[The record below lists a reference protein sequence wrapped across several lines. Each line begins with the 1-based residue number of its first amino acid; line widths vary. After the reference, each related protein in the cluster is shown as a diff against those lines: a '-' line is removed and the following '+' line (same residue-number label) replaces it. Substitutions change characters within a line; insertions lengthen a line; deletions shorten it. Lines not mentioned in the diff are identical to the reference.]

1 MSHKDFENIE
11 ELFRSGLEDMEV
23 PVNDAMWS
31 SISKTVSSSASASAS
46 AATAGAAKGTSGL
59 MTYLGLAGTACVV
72 GVVGT
77 LMYTSINQDNVLESA
92 LNSFETNTVQHVDN
106 QTNEVTHLTE
116 VTENPDI
123 AVVPASQEDRNIVEE
138 MIEPAIVADPV
149 GNEEGDQPKKA
160 VVTVEDEPTHTYGD
174 SWVEYFLTP
183 SNTPYTEPSQT
194 NGETEQVETVVKPV
208 IEEIENDEIVASI
221 VAAPVGGYAPL
232 EVSFASYS
240 ENGEVTWDFGDGNDS
255 KETNP
260 THIFE
265 QYGKYTVTLTIT
277 DDNGNIYEDYRI
289 IEVLANSALTKIPNV
304 FTPNADGV
312 NDGYKVEG
320 KNIETF
326 SLAVLNTQGEILY
339 QSDAIDN
346 SWDGKDKFGDDLP
359 VGTYVVI
366 ISARGIDGKKYEHSG
381 TVTLNR

>member
-31 SISKTVSSSASASAS
+31 SISKGISASATSTGT
-46 AATAGAAKGTSGL
+46 AAAAKGGSSL

-77 LMYTSINQDNVLESA
+77 LLYTSFDKEVVFDQVLKTEVSA
-92 LNSFETNTVQHVDN
+92 PQIN

-116 VTENPDI
+116 VTTDTNID
-123 AVVPASQEDRNIVEE
+123 AVPASQEDRNIIEE
-138 MIEPAIVADPV
+138 IVQPSSTEDPV
-149 GNEEGDQPKKA
+149 VTDQSDPVKT
-160 VVTVEDEPTHTYGD
+160 VVVVEDEPHSYGD

-183 SNTPYTEPSQT
+183 SNGSYTEPIT
-194 NGETEQVETVVKPV
+194 TTETTSEVTENTVKPT
-208 IEEIENDEIVASI
+208 IEEIEENEIVASI

-232 EVSFASYS
+232 EVSFAQYS
-240 ENGEVTWDFGDGNDS
+240 EKGNVTWDFGDGTITE
-255 KETNP
+255 ETNP

-265 QYGKYTVTLTIT
+265 KYGEYKVTLTIT
-277 DDNGNIYEDYRI
+277 DADGNTFTDVRT
-289 IEVLANSALTKIPNV
+289 IEVMANSALTKIPNV
-304 FTPNADGV
+304 FTPNMDGA
-312 NDGYKVEG
+312 NDVYRVEG
-320 KNIETF
+320 KNIEEF
-326 SLAVLNTQGEILY
+326 NMAILNTQGEILY
-339 QSDAIDN
+339 QSNAIDQA
-346 SWDGKDKFGDDLP
+346 WDGKDRFGNDLP

-366 ISARGIDGKKYEHSG
+366 IKAQGIDGKMYEHSG